1 MTHYNNIVKS
11 RWKLVH
17 QSSTR
22 KPSPE
27 DAIYECAIHL
37 PINGGCEKCL
47 SQLPRGSS
55 AVFHIAKLKFYEPR
69 KSHQSPARLQVRSV
83 LPLYHHW
90 HPKAA
95 ATTVAA
101 VPTPASCWNSTKRSE
116 RGFSKMFFKDGCFR
130 VYFLEVKKQKRGNPR
145 EEGPRVI
152 PSQQCRT
159 ADLQLPGRFTTAQSR
174 SLVRQLMRLPAE
186 MTLDEAAR
194 TVRTG
199 GFGFRVSF
207 PFVFITLHTT
217 KGEKKRIVNAR
228 TFSFIRPWKSCRL
241 SQIMVGFSRLIRY
254 FIAFLRKSPIVVV

>member
-1 MTHYNNIVKS
+1 MS
-11 RWKLVH
+11 
-17 QSSTR
+17 
-22 KPSPE
+22 
-27 DAIYECAIHL
+27 
-37 PINGGCEKCL
+37 
-47 SQLPRGSS
+47 
-55 AVFHIAKLKFYEPR
+55 F
-69 KSHQSPARLQVRSV
+69 
-83 LPLYHHW
+83 
-90 HPKAA
+90 AA
-95 ATTVAA
+95 ATRKLRS
-101 VPTPASCWNSTKRSE
+101 VPYCKIEILWASEKSPVTCKTSSSLRSTALPSLTFQSCCYYGGGCSFTCLLLEFYKAKSE

-241 SQIMVGFSRLIRY
+241 SQCSREKLIKNYNIQCCPAGWLHSRNPPPHGMS
-254 FIAFLRKSPIVVV
+254 FLFRSGKCHPGWNVSRGGWIIWQKC